1 MRYLLRRLTGAV
13 LTMVLVSIVIFL
25 LLAVAPGDPVEL
37 MMAGRDVT
45 PEVLDQLRH
54 QWGLDQPLY
63 LQYLRFAASAL
74 RGDLGRSWVT
84 GDVVL
89 KELVRVLP
97 ATLELG
103 VGALLVS
110 TSVGLT
116 VGVITAIKQYSLV
129 DVIARTLV
137 IAAVSM
143 PIFWLGLML
152 ILLFSVKLRW
162 LPTSGRGTW
171 EHLVLPVIALA
182 TYYTAVTVRITRSSM
197 LEVLHQDYIRTAR
210 AKGLSESVVYVRH
223 ALRNT
228 LIPVITVLALQLGY
242 LLGGAILTEI
252 VFAYPGMGWLTVNAL
267 FARDYPIVRG
277 GVLLMA
283 TGFIFVNMLV
293 DVIYTFLDPRIWAES

>member
-1 MRYLLRRLTGAV
+1 
-13 LTMVLVSIVIFL
+13 MVLVSIVIFL